1 MNTIRII
8 GIYPKEGFVDGV
20 QLQHLLSKYGGV
32 IRTRLGLHEVVDDHA
47 RPGGLIILE
56 LDGVLEEI
64 HRLENEL
71 FALHGVD
78 IQKMEFQK

>member
-1 MNTIRII
+1 MNTIRIL
-8 GIYPKEGFVDGV
+8 GIYLKEGFIDGV
-20 QLQHLLSKYGGV
+20 ELQQLLSKFGGV
-32 IRTRLGLHEVVDDHA
+32 IRTRLGLHEILDDHA

-56 LDGVLEEI
+56 LDGLLEEI

-71 FALHGVD
+71 FALQGVD